1 MVVVV
6 VVEVDSWP
14 SIWGGVDGGEFR
26 VSIGESSLF
35 GEAAIAGSIA
45 SVFTFSLS
53 SQILEGFIL
62 YRNKRWFI
70 IFVHFGHFDPI
81 RILIQM
87 DAAYVSVGPFG
98 CKVFFKNSCT

>member
-1 MVVVV
+1 MVVVVVVVVMVVVV

-45 SVFTFSLS
+45 SVFTF
-53 SQILEGFIL
+53 
-62 YRNKRWFI
+62 
-70 IFVHFGHFDPI
+70 
-81 RILIQM
+81 
-87 DAAYVSVGPFG
+87 
-98 CKVFFKNSCT
+98 